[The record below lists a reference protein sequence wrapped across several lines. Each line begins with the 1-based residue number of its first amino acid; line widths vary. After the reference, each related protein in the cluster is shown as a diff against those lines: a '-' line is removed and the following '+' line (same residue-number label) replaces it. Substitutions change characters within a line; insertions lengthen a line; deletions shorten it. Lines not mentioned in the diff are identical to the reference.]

1 MIVEKIRLHP
11 FGCVADSSLSFSE
24 GLNVVLGPNE
34 AGKTTLFNAAQNA
47 IFTPAGLTASQLR
60 SRIGRFFPAAG
71 GDTVCV
77 EISFRHP
84 SGRFYLRRT
93 WGPHGGSEL
102 TLPDGGVV
110 TEETEIAA
118 RLSGLLGASEGT
130 FKSVL
135 MTYQTGLGRTLE
147 ELKRDYRSTV
157 HSLGDILRRSILQT
171 DGVSIDRF
179 KGLIEERYEE
189 YAGRWDFRTKAPENR
204 KRYKKKAGLI
214 HDSYWDMED
223 IRKEHENAKNLEEDL
238 DRANNELAVLT
249 KEIEQKER
257 YVKQY
262 RDIVDAARKRLNLEK
277 DLLLL
282 EKEKKSL
289 KEANM
294 AWPVLRE
301 SIGEK
306 KEKIQ
311 SLRMTLDT
319 LEKENDDAVAF
330 ARGMKLRERLERATK
345 RKTAL
350 TKARKKLTAVKKISK
365 EELEEIRTAVEIVT
379 ALEAGLKAGK
389 LSLSMTAAQP
399 LTLEVQTDSDRK
411 ESRDLEKEERIA
423 IEAGARIILSTRELR
438 MEILSGEG
446 DVDGTLSRIEEA
458 KKSVRTLL
466 SNHGVSGLEEAQEAS
481 RFFEE
486 TNAEV
491 KAAQKSLEEELG
503 GTSYDSLEKEA
514 KKKGGPEKT
523 RPLTDIVTDLANTKN
538 RIEEIENRK
547 LEAEKRLEAL
557 EKQYGSHDAL
567 IEKLSD
573 VTVNIRDKEKNL
585 QSLPEPS
592 DEDGDAEKLIAG
604 FEATERELDTT
615 RKTQLSLTKKV
626 YELQGHAPA
635 LSSEE
640 YSRQLA
646 DAGEVF
652 NDRLKKGEAV
662 ARIRSAA
669 ENIVRDIDT
678 DTYGGIMRKL
688 SGYVSA
694 ITSGKYETV
703 QMEEGLPQGFVSKSG
718 VFLPHDLLSAGTR
731 DTLALALRLSMAEY
745 FLEGFDGFLFMDDPL
760 VNLDPERQTKAAEVL
775 NRFAEKKQVV
785 LFSCHPSHA
794 ELLGGTLV
802 RM

>member
-1 MIVEKIRLHP
+1 VIVEKIRLRP
-11 FGCVADSSLSFSE
+11 FGGVSDASLTFSE

-34 AGKTTLFNAAQNA
+34 AGKTTVFNAAQNA

-60 SRIGRFFPAAG
+60 SKIGRFFPAAG

-84 SGRFYLRRT
+84 SGRFHLRRT
-93 WGPHGGSEL
+93 WGPLGGSEL

-118 RLSGLLGASEGT
+118 RLFSLLGASEGT

-147 ELKRDYRSTV
+147 ELKRDYKATV

-179 KGLIEERYEE
+179 RALIEERYEE
-189 YAGRWDFRTKAPENR
+189 YAGRWDFRTKAPENQ

-214 HDSYWDMED
+214 HDTYWDMED
-223 IRKEHENAKNLEEDL
+223 IRKEYENAKNLEGEL

-249 KEIEQKER
+249 EEIKQKEEH
-257 YVKQY
+257 VKQY
-262 RDIVDAARKRLNLEK
+262 RDIVDAARKRLNLQK

-282 EKEKKSL
+282 EKEKESL
-289 KEANM
+289 KEANT
-294 AWPVLRE
+294 AWPVLQK

-306 KEKIQ
+306 KETTA
-311 SLRMTLDT
+311 SLRTALEAF
-319 LEKENDDAVAF
+319 EKENEDAVAF
-330 ARGMKLRERLERATK
+330 ERGMKLRERLERATK
-345 RKTAL
+345 RKTTL
-350 TKARKKLTAVKKISK
+350 TEAQQNLSAVKKIIK
-365 EELEEIRTAVEIVT
+365 EELEEIRKAVENVA

-389 LSLSMTAAQP
+389 LSLSVTAEKP
-399 LTLEVQTDSDRK
+399 LTLELQTDSDQK
-411 ESRDLEKEERIA
+411 VSRDLEKEERIS

-446 DVDGTLSRIEEA
+446 DIDGTLSRIEEA
-458 KKSVRTLL
+458 KKTVQTLL
-466 SNHGVSGLEEAQEAS
+466 SNHGVSDFEEAKEAS
-481 RFFEE
+481 RVYEE

-491 KAAQKSLEEELG
+491 RAAEKSLEEELDG
-503 GTSYDSLEKEA
+503 RSYDSLEKEA
-514 KKKGGPEKT
+514 KKRGGPEKI
-523 RPLTDIVTDLANTKN
+523 RPLTNIVTDIANTKN
-538 RIEEIENRK
+538 RIEEIESSKN
-547 LEAEKRLEAL
+547 EAEKRLDAL

-567 IEKLSD
+567 IETLSD
-573 VTVNIRDKEKNL
+573 VTVNIREKEKTI

-592 DEDGDAEKLIAG
+592 DTVGDAEELVAG
-604 FEATERELDTT
+604 FEATERALDTT
-615 RKTQLSLTKKV
+615 RKTQLSLIKKV
-626 YELQGHAPA
+626 YELQGRAPA

-640 YSRQLA
+640 YARQLA
-646 DAGEVF
+646 DSEEVF
-652 NDRLKKGEAV
+652 NDALKRGEAV
-662 ARIRSAA
+662 ARIRDAA

-688 SGYVSA
+688 SGYASA

-703 QMEEGLPQGFVSKSG
+703 PMEEGLPEGFVTQGG

-745 FLEGFDGFLFMDDPL
+745 FLEESDGFLFMDDPL
-760 VNLDPERQTKAAEVL
+760 VNLDPERQKNAAEIL
-775 NRFAEKKQVV
+775 ARFAEKRQIV
-785 LFSCHPSHA
+785 LFSCHPSNA
-794 ELLGGTLV
+794 DLLGGTLV
-802 RM
+802 RL